1 MEIEDI
7 TPGKD
12 TTEYKEAKSGSVWG
26 IVAMILG
33 MLLTIGATVAES
45 LGTDSRIGIIAGA
58 VIAIFGLI
66 QKSLVEL
73 GYIKSR
79 TEIKAAA
86 SLGDK

>member
-7 TPGKD
+7 KPGKD

-26 IVAMILG
+26 IVAMVLG

-58 VIAIFGLI
+58 VIAVAGIAE
-66 QKSLVEL
+66 KTLVSL

-79 TEIKAAA
+79 TEVKKAAE
-86 SLGDK
+86 

>member
-58 VIAIFGLI
+58 VIAVAGIAE
-66 QKSLVEL
+66 KTLVSL

-79 TEIKAAA
+79 TEVKKAAE
-86 SLGDK
+86 